1 MFIANESGPELV
13 GTMGGR
19 TAVAPETSITKG
31 IEEAAYQGM
40 KRALSEE
47 SIGGM
52 IAQLIDA
59 VKEGKIIEVDGR
71 EIVTVVNE
79 RNVRNGLQFT

>member
-1 MFIANESGPELV
+1 
-13 GTMGGR
+13 
-19 TAVAPETSITKG
+19 
-31 IEEAAYQGM
+31 M

-79 RNVRNGLQFT
+79 RNARNGLQFT